1 MTELERALTELGA
14 RIEFPPTPD
23 LASGVRARLARRPRR
38 GPFFQR
44 RALAVALAV
53 LALAAATA
61 LAVPPARSA
70 LLRWLG
76 IEGARIERV
85 EELPPTPREPRFAL
99 GERVTL
105 AEVRAR
111 AGFPVAAPSARGFE
125 RPDAVYF
132 SRAVPGG
139 MVSFV
144 YGRASA
150 PRALVTQFLS
160 EPGFPFIQK
169 SATPETTIER
179 IRVDGEPGYWLAG
192 KPHTFV
198 FRNARGVVQ
207 HGTLRLAGN
216 TLVWQAGD
224 VTLRL
229 EGGLTKAQALR
240 VAESLTRR

>member
-1 MTELERALTELGA
+1 MTDLERTLTELGA

-23 LASGVRARLARRPRR
+23 LASGVRARVAERPRR
-38 GPFFQR
+38 RSVLQR

-53 LALAAATA
+53 LALAIATA

-70 LLRWLG
+70 ILRWLG

-85 EELPPTPREPRFAL
+85 EELPPTPRDARLRL

-105 AEVRAR
+105 AEARAR
-111 AGFPVAAPSARGFE
+111 AGFRVAVPTAPGFE
-125 RPDAVYF
+125 EPDAVYF

-139 MVSFV
+139 VVSFV
-144 YGRASA
+144 YGSEAA
-150 PRALVTQFLS
+150 PRALVTQFAS
-160 EPGFPFIQK
+160 ERGFPFIQK
-169 SATPETTIER
+169 SATPQTTIER
-179 IRVDGEPGYWLAG
+179 VRIDGAPGYWLAG
-192 KPHTFV
+192 RPHTFV

-207 HGTLRLAGN
+207 QGTLRLAGN

-229 EGGLTKAQALR
+229 EGRLSKAEALR
-240 VAESLTRR
+240 VAASLTRG